1 MVGHSD
7 GFEVGAA
14 LGLAVGSMVGVGKSE
29 GTIRDDGAAVGLNVY
44 RYCPEKCNGQE
55 EGSYDG
61 SEVDS
66 SDGSE

>member
-44 RYCPEKCNGQE
+44 RYCPEKCNG
-55 EGSYDG
+55 
-61 SEVDS
+61 
-66 SDGSE
+66 